1 MRIPRFKRSAVPAAL
16 AATALLAAAACGTT
30 EDGGGSEEEST
41 DAGPVSVTDFLGR
54 TVELDAPAEKV
65 VTLEWAETEIVASLG
80 VTPVGAAD
88 LEGYNTWVGGTVPLE
103 GDVTDVGTRQ
113 EPSVDSI
120 AGLGADLVIMESD
133 DEALIASI
141 EEFVPVLV
149 TEGSNETDNIARMKR
164 DVDMIAEL
172 LGRTDEAAA
181 LWGEFEAKIGE
192 TKAAVEAAG
201 TGDLPYLFADGWIE
215 GDAVA
220 VRPFGAGS
228 LVGALGT
235 AAGLE
240 NAWTGETDGAWGL
253 GGTDLEGM
261 AQYTDADMKFIHNNA
276 DGSNIFTD
284 GVAGNAIWENLAFV
298 ENGDVYELP
307 AGIWTFGGPESSGA
321 LLDYFAEVY
330 AS

>member
-1 MRIPRFKRSAVPAAL
+1 MHLPHLKRFAVPAAL
-16 AATALLAAAACGTT
+16 AAVLAASACGTT
-30 EDGGGSEEEST
+30 EEGGGT
-41 DAGPVSVTDFLGR
+41 DEAATEAGPVSTTDFLGR

-80 VTPVGAAD
+80 VMPVGAAD
-88 LEGYNTWVGGTVPLE
+88 LEGYNTWVGGTVPL
-103 GDVTDVGTRQ
+103 DDTVTDVGTRQ
-113 EPSVDSI
+113 EPSVDAI
-120 AGLGADLVIMESD
+120 AGLGADLVIMEAD
-133 DEALIASI
+133 DEALIANI

-149 TEGSNETDNIARMKR
+149 AEGSNATDNIARMKR

-192 TKAAVEAAG
+192 TTAAIEAAG

-215 GDAVA
+215 GDAVS

-228 LVGALGT
+228 LVGSLGT
-235 AAGLE
+235 AVGLE
-240 NAWTGETDGAWGL
+240 NAWTGETDAMWGL

-261 AQYTDADMKFIHNNA
+261 AQYTDTEMKFIHNNA
-276 DGSNIFTD
+276 DGSDIFTD
-284 GVAGNAIWENLAFV
+284 GVAGNAIWENLTFV
-298 ENGDVYELP
+298 KNGEVHELP
-307 AGIWTFGGPESSGA
+307 AGIWTFGGTKSSEA
-321 LLDYFAEVY
+321 ILDYFAEVY